1 MSAPSRYAV
10 LSPDAARRV
19 FLILTF
25 TRWFPVG
32 LVVGLLTLWQL
43 ERGLTV
49 AQAMTVTSAAGL
61 TIFALELPT
70 SGFADVFGRRPVFVV
85 SAVVNVVASGTLLVA
100 HSFWAFLLAAVL
112 TGIFRALDS
121 GPLEA
126 WFVDTVH
133 ASRPGADVDGAL
145 SAQGTVVGV
154 GIAAGALV
162 SGGLV
167 WWHPFAGASALVLP
181 VAVFVTLNVLHLLAV
196 LVLLREPRSDEHLDS
211 SPGRA
216 LASARESP
224 RVVRE
229 GLGLLRDNP
238 VLRGIVTVELFWSV
252 AMIVFETFQPIRLA
266 ELVGGEE
273 RAGAIMGPV
282 AAAGWAVFA
291 VGAALG
297 AWSSPR
303 IGVARTAIAA
313 RILNGLGAVVM
324 GLVAGPAAL
333 IAAYGVTYLLHG
345 SAGPMHS
352 ALLHREAQA
361 RNRATVLSMNS
372 MVASVAFGLAAPLL
386 GLLAE
391 HTSTQVA
398 MVAAGAFSIAGA
410 WFYRRA
416 FRAERRAKRETRGLP
431 GAASSESASV
441 RPRPDDPVVVQ

>member
-1 MSAPSRYAV
+1 MSTLQPYAV
-10 LSPDAARRV
+10 LSPGAARRV
-19 FLILTF
+19 FLALTF

-49 AQAMTVTSAAGL
+49 AQAMTVSSAAGL

-70 SGFADVFGRRPVFVV
+70 SGFADAFGRRPVFVV
-85 SAVVNVVASGTLLVA
+85 SAVVNVVASGILLAA

-112 TGIFRALDS
+112 TGVFRALDS

-133 ASRPGADVDGAL
+133 ATTPGVDVDGAL
-145 SAQGTVVGV
+145 AAQGTVVGG
-154 GIAAGALV
+154 GIAAGALI

-167 WWHPFAGASALVLP
+167 WWHPFTGASALLLP
-181 VAVFVTLNVLHLLAV
+181 VAVFVALNVVHLVAV
-196 LVLLREPRSDEHLDS
+196 LVLLREPRAAEHLDTS
-211 SPGRA
+211 GARRA
-216 LASARESP
+216 LASAKESP
-224 RVVRE
+224 AVVRQ
-229 GLGLLRDNP
+229 GLGMLRDNA
-238 VLRGIVTVELFWSV
+238 VLRGIVAVEIFWSV
-252 AMIVFETFQPIRLA
+252 AMIVFEIFQPIRLA

-291 VGAALG
+291 VGAALAG
-297 AWSSPR
+297 WSSRR
-303 IGVARTAIAA
+303 IGVARTAILA

-345 SAGPMHS
+345 SGGPMHS
-352 ALLHREAQA
+352 ALLHREARA

-372 MVASVAFGLAAPLL
+372 MVASAAFGVAAPLL

-391 HTSTQVA
+391 RTSTQVA
-398 MVAAGAFSIAGA
+398 MVAAGAFSILGA
-410 WFYRRA
+410 WFYRQA
-416 FRAERRAKRETRGLP
+416 LRAEKSRTPAPTSGVSAPSPSGEP
-431 GAASSESASV
+431 AATL
-441 RPRPDDPVVVQ
+441 D

>member
-1 MSAPSRYAV
+1 MSTPRAYAV
-10 LSPDAARRV
+10 LSPTAARRV
-19 FLILTF
+19 FLTLTF

-49 AQAMTVTSAAGL
+49 AQAMTISSAAGL

-70 SGFADVFGRRPVFVV
+70 SGFADAFGRRPVFVV
-85 SAVVNVVASGTLLVA
+85 SAAVNVLASGILLVA
-100 HSFWAFLLAAVL
+100 HSFWAFFVAAVL

-133 ASRPGADVDGAL
+133 ATTPGSDVDGAL
-145 SAQGTVVGV
+145 AAQGTVLGV
-154 GIAAGALV
+154 GIAAGALI

-167 WWHPFAGASALVLP
+167 WWHPISGASALMLP
-181 VAVFVTLNVLHLLAV
+181 VAVFVTLNVVHLVAV
-196 LVLLREPRSDEHLDS
+196 LVLLREPRSAEHLDTS
-211 SPGRA
+211 GARRA
-216 LASARESP
+216 LASAKESP
-224 RVVRE
+224 TVVRE
-229 GLGLLRDNP
+229 GLGMLRHNA

-297 AWSSPR
+297 GWTSRR
-303 IGVARTAIAA
+303 IGVARTAILA

-352 ALLHREAQA
+352 ALLHREARA

-372 MVASVAFGLAAPLL
+372 MVASIAFGVAAPLL
-386 GLLAE
+386 GLLAQR
-391 HTSTQVA
+391 TSTQVA
-398 MVAAGAFSIAGA
+398 MVSAGAFSILGA
-410 WFYRRA
+410 WFYRHA
-416 FRAERRAKRETRGLP
+416 LRAEKSRAADAIATPEPTLHP
-431 GAASSESASV
+431 AVE
-441 RPRPDDPVVVQ
+441 